1 MPTTLDPFVF
11 YRDFSVESPI
21 TTGAQHLSAAATRLA
36 FSIVYSITEL
46 PDAIWQQFKEL
57 LSPDTLWGLA
67 LVVAAWLIATI
78 IGGPI
83 GAAINGLL
91 AAYGLYELWPV
102 VKAVVGDL
110 WAWLRTAY
118 YAETEAELH
127 EAAKHFAEALAKG
140 GITTLEAIVTH
151 RVFHGAANK
160 IRERFPTPDWLRRG
174 YAEQETKRSSRRVDE
189 ETRRKRRPI
198 EETLS
203 GAASTVLVPA
213 GRGAGDELGGIVI
226 GGVTVAAMLAVLAG
240 AVAVSR
246 SGGR

>member
-36 FSIVYSITEL
+36 LSIVYSITEL

-57 LSPDTLWGLA
+57 LNPDTLWGLA

-110 WAWLRTAY
+110 WAWLRSAY
-118 YAETEAELH
+118 YA
-127 EAAKHFAEALAKG
+127 
-140 GITTLEAIVTH
+140 
-151 RVFHGAANK
+151 
-160 IRERFPTPDWLRRG
+160 
-174 YAEQETKRSSRRVDE
+174 
-189 ETRRKRRPI
+189 
-198 EETLS
+198 
-203 GAASTVLVPA
+203 
-213 GRGAGDELGGIVI
+213 
-226 GGVTVAAMLAVLAG
+226 
-240 AVAVSR
+240 
-246 SGGR
+246 